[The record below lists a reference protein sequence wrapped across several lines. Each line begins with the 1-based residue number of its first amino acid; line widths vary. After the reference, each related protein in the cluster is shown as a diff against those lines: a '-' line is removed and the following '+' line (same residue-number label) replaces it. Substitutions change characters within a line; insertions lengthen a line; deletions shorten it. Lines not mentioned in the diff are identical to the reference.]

1 MTSLKELQ
9 RQIATDTDHR
19 VHTLGELREIRIEEL
34 DDGQFALVIVSKR
47 DTFHHCTIVGSDGL
61 PLYIML
67 RQLARELVPE

>member
-1 MTSLKELQ
+1 MKSLEDLQ
-9 RQIATDTDHR
+9 RKIAADTDHR

-34 DDGQFALVIVSKR
+34 DDGQFALVIVSRR
-47 DTFHHCTIVGSDGL
+47 DMFHHCTIVGSDGL